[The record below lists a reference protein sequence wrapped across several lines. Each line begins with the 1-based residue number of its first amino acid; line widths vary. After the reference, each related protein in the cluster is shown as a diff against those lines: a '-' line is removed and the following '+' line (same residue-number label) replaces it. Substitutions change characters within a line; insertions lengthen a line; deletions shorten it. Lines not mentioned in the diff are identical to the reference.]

1 MLSRGHDGALVG
13 ILNWSRT
20 LAGRACLVEGPKWQK
35 HQPGVA
41 VLQFKSVLGFIP
53 VKELLQE
60 GHPK

>member
-41 VLQFKSVLGFIP
+41 VLFDDIGGLRMKAI
-53 VKELLQE
+53 
-60 GHPK
+60 